1 LADWDAEYGVQADGD
16 LSLPF
21 YLDRCSHLLYGFLY
35 HKLSTSIEGYF
46 LIMAI
51 MVRYNLTGSGWAE
64 CIVEI
69 DDRQAHLTASYL
81 SDALADLLDAVECVV
96 RGIEDATALFI
107 EEPGEYRWRF
117 RRISPDRL
125 WVQIIEFD
133 EPWKN
138 RPDAEGKLIFDVE
151 CRLRSF
157 AGAVL
162 SASQQVLATHG
173 FDGYRKQW
181 VNRDFP
187 IDLQAKLKASL
198 DRLK

>member
-1 LADWDAEYGVQADGD
+1 
-16 LSLPF
+16 
-21 YLDRCSHLLYGFLY
+21 
-35 HKLSTSIEGYF
+35 
-46 LIMAI
+46 MAI
-51 MVRYNLTGSGWAE
+51 SIRYNLTGRGWAE

-81 SDALADLLDAVECVV
+81 SDALADLLCAVECVV
-96 RGIEDATALFI
+96 RGIDDATALFI

-117 RRISPDRL
+117 RRIAPDRL

-133 EPWKN
+133 EPWQHH
-138 RPDAEGKLIFDVE
+138 PDAEGKVIFDAE
-151 CRLRSF
+151 CRLRTF

-162 SASQQVLATHG
+162 SASQQVLATYG
-173 FDGYRKQW
+173 FHGYREQW

-187 IDLQAKLKASL
+187 IELQAKLKASL